1 MILFVKIIKKTWIQS
16 FNINF
21 INTTLRKYNI
31 IIIIIYKL
39 LLLCTNWNNWKTWNL
54 FYNFNQLFL
63 LFIFTRIWYII
74 VLKEIYGFNRN
85 INLRVLFS
93 FTSIAIR
100 DFQIKH
106 FFYAKIVYF
115 SFFILINIHYFL
127 NWKHKYSWYFFMIF
141 IIFS

>member
-31 IIIIIYKL
+31 IIIIYKL

-54 FYNFNQLFL
+54 FYNFNQLLFL
-63 LFIFTRIWYII
+63 FFSIRIWYII

-106 FFYAKIVYF
+106 FFYDKIVYF

>member
-1 MILFVKIIKKTWIQS
+1 MILFVKIIKKTWIQG

-21 INTTLRKYNI
+21 INTTLRKYKI

-54 FYNFNQLFL
+54 FYNFNQLLFL
-63 LFIFTRIWYII
+63 FFSIRIWYII

-106 FFYAKIVYF
+106 FFYDKIVYF